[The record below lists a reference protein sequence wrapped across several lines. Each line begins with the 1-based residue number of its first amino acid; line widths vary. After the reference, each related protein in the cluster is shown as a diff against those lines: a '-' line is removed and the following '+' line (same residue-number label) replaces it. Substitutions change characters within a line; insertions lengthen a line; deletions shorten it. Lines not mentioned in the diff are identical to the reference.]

1 LLKTFMTRFGRLA
14 VRFIAVCGGLTAILV
29 LVILGF
35 ESTGPF
41 HAAVWH
47 MRHGSTVSFDGH
59 RFHLPFLWYPDA
71 NNHPGQFGLQRA
83 QFGSI
88 AFDHITLAT
97 VPRGLD
103 NQAATGQIAAMTA
116 HLNSG
121 ELTPSSRWTTE
132 QLSGRALVF
141 RCTMQTT
148 DGAQE
153 TLICQAVDSN
163 LRILALTMGRA
174 AHTGAL
180 NIIETSE

>member
-1 LLKTFMTRFGRLA
+1 LLKKFITKFGRLA
-14 VRFIAVCGGLTAILV
+14 LLFIAVCGGLTAMLV

-35 ESTGPF
+35 ESTGPI
-41 HAAVWH
+41 HAALWH

-59 RFHLPFLWYPDA
+59 RFHLPLLWYPDPG
-71 NNHPGQFGLQRA
+71 NHPGQLDLQHA
-83 QFGSI
+83 QFGSV

-97 VPRGLD
+97 VPRQLD
-103 NQAATGQIAAMTA
+103 SQAAADDIAAMTA
-116 HLNSG
+116 HLNDH
-121 ELTPSSRWTTE
+121 ELTPSSRWTIEKLNART
-132 QLSGRALVF
+132 LVF
-141 RCTMQTT
+141 QCTMQTT
-148 DGAQE
+148 DGTEE